1 MFQAEEAAGGEAAV
15 CWGKCIQSALTE
27 YRGNGTERKLEEPV
41 IWRLCWDSGTLSR
54 RPCVYFVCLLSCQ
67 GVSWSSKSLIR
78 NWQILYF
85 QKLLGLKFEEW
96 IGWGGARIE
105 AETSFECLRWEMRVW
120 TRVEW
125 WKGGRGTYLRN
136 LEEVQWARHVVEWL
150 WREKKGIKNSES
162 RSRLE

>member
-15 CWGKCIQSALTE
+15 CWGKCIQSTLTE
-27 YRGNGTERKLEEPV
+27 HRGNGTERKLEEPV

-85 QKLLGLKFEEW
+85 QKLTW
-96 IGWGGARIE
+96 
-105 AETSFECLRWEMRVW
+105 AEVWRMDWMGRGKNRGRDILWVSQVGDESLNSGRV
-120 TRVEW
+120 V
-125 WKGGRGTYLRN
+125 KGRGTYLRN
-136 LEEVQWARHVVEWL
+136 LEEVHWARHVVEWL